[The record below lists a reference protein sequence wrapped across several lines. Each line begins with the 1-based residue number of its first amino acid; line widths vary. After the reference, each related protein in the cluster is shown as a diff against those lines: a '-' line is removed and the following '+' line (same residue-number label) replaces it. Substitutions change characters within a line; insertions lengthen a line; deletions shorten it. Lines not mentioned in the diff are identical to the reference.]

1 MKGNSDIDEGK
12 CTWISTTLDSCV
24 VDIGGLVVRFSSPHF
39 FLVQF
44 SLGDTNCIAN
54 CEYAMSTFIVAGFI
68 KWCKMQKIG
77 ERERERE
84 KVLVCFFVNI
94 EGMNFP

>member
-1 MKGNSDIDEGK
+1 MCDFPSLKSTLIWKEIQIDIYNIDEGK
-12 CTWISTTLDSCV
+12 CTRISTTLDSSV

-54 CEYAMSTFIVAGFI
+54 REYAMSTFIVAGS
-68 KWCKMQKIG
+68 
-77 ERERERE
+77 
-84 KVLVCFFVNI
+84 
-94 EGMNFP
+94 